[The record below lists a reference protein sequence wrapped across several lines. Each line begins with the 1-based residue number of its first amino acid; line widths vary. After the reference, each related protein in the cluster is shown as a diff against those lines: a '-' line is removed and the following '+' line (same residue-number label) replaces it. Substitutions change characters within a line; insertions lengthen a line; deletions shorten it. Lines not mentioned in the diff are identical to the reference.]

1 MVILRPKGL
10 PRGKSVQSNIIIKGD
25 PGFICHPSTSE
36 LASALMVDPEAIK
49 NENYSGIFDENGDYV
64 PQFCDD
70 PEKLPRSVSMEA
82 NQESKPEGPAPS
94 SEQRQSES
102 TPPSQP
108 DSESTAK

>member
-10 PRGKSVQSNIIIKGD
+10 PRGKSVQSSIIIKGD

-82 NQESKPEGPAPS
+82 NQESKGETPAPPA
-94 SEQRQSES
+94 ERGAECE
-102 TPPSQP
+102 TPAPANNETP
-108 DSESTAK
+108 AK